1 MVGFRGMLSQCGL
14 PSFTIIQNTILYGNF
29 THLPGSLT
37 SFLRKKYSSITTD
50 FPIDQSIV
58 TVCFRNGCESYGTGK
73 ICKTVTPDGQQPS
86 RYAKIPDLKGSYASD
101 IGSIKRFPSLPS
113 SSRLAHILTSN
124 CPSLRCTQSA

>member
-1 MVGFRGMLSQCGL
+1 VTLWFAVTHHNPKHHTIWEFYAFAGIVNLI
-14 PSFTIIQNTILYGNF
+14 FT
-29 THLPGSLT
+29 
-37 SFLRKKYSSITTD
+37 KKYSSITTD

-101 IGSIKRFPSLPS
+101 IGSIKRFPSLPETR
-113 SSRLAHILTSN
+113 RLSG
-124 CPSLRCTQSA
+124 